1 MVQRASQSLMEQGRT
16 ARQERR
22 LEDARGFFLKA
33 LEACGCDDDH
43 DPRMAAEL
51 HAELGYVTR
60 VLHDERSAEAHY
72 RQATE
77 MFRALGDSYRTAH
90 NMRHLADILRETGR
104 PAKAAP
110 YYNESIEFYRKSGE
124 YPLQLANAIR
134 GLALMQG
141 ELGDYS
147 GSLQSWVEARA
158 LYLMVSVDAGVVES
172 KKRIDDLMAHR

>member
-1 MVQRASQSLMEQGRT
+1 MEQRPAQILIERGRR
-16 ARQERR
+16 ARLERR
-22 LEDARGFFLKA
+22 FEDARSLF
-33 LEACGCDDDH
+33 LEALNGCSCDDD
-43 DPRMAAEL
+43 PRMIAEL

-60 VLHDERSAEAHY
+60 ALHDLQPAEAYY
-72 RQATE
+72 RQATVQ
-77 MFRALGDSYRTAH
+77 FRALGDAYRTAH

-104 PAKAAP
+104 AAEAEP
-110 YYNESIEFYRKSGE
+110 YYSAAIEFFRKSGE

-147 GSLQSWVEARA
+147 GALQSWVEARA